1 MSARRKRK
9 VCSLR
14 NSAESLYRWAN
25 AHSGGALDLL
35 RRTFRSFGRARAA
48 EAAAG
53 MAYYTIF
60 SLFPLSLALIGVG
73 GYFLRSEH
81 VFQEVMTLLTGTIP
95 VSRELIESN
104 IRQVLERRGSVSIL
118 GLIGLLWSGTGFF
131 SVLAHHINR
140 AWTRAEPRS
149 FLERRLV
156 ALTMVGTLALF
167 LLISLLSTP
176 ALDLLAR
183 LQVPLWDG
191 ISIYETALWTLL
203 SDLVPWLLTFLVFL
217 ALYRW
222 VPTTNVNWSGP
233 IWGALLV
240 ALAWEGA
247 KRGFAWFITS
257 GLVRYRLVYGS
268 LGAVVALML
277 WIYLSSWLALFG
289 AHFSA
294 ALSRDP

>member
-1 MSARRKRK
+1 MWTRRKRK
-9 VCSLR
+9 VYSLR
-14 NSAESLYRWAN
+14 NSAESVYRWAN

-35 RRTFRSFGRARAA
+35 RRAFRSFGKARAA

-81 VFQEVMTLLTGTIP
+81 VFQEVVTLLTGAIP

-104 IRQVLERRGSVSIL
+104 IQQVLERRGSVSIL
-118 GLIGLLWSGTGFF
+118 GLIGLLWSGTGLF

-140 AWTRAEPRS
+140 AWTGAEPRN

-156 ALTMVGTLALF
+156 ALAMVGTLALF
-167 LLISLLSTP
+167 VLISLLSTP

-183 LQVPLWDG
+183 LRVPLWDG
-191 ISIYETALWTLL
+191 TSIYEAVLWTLL
-203 SDLVPWLLTFLVFL
+203 SDLVPWLLTFVMFL

-222 VPTTNVNWSGP
+222 MPNTNVNWSGP

-294 ALSRDP
+294 ALGRGP